1 MVPEIARELLPQ
13 IREAAKSEFEP
24 LSMNSIELLSLL
36 KDEVSKSEALENL
49 NSDDE
54 FIQYDAVKFLVNYQ
68 AKDVLDKIVEVMK
81 KSSLSENIAS

>member
-54 FIQYDAVKFLVNYQ
+54 FIQYDAVKFF
-68 AKDVLDKIVEVMK
+68 
-81 KSSLSENIAS
+81 